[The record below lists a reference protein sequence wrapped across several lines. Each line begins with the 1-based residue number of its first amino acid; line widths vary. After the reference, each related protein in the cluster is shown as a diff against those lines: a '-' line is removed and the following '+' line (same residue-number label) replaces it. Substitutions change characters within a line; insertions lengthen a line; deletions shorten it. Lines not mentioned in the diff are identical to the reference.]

1 MDEWKKGFAARVRF
15 GELCNL
21 GAFRM
26 VNQPPEPLGKGKY
39 RVILEL
45 KDGTRRLLTTYES
58 TIGDIIING
67 GADGDLVQ
75 AIKEGEFTR
84 IQRVVDKGQKV
95 KEK

>member
-15 GELCNL
+15 GELCSI

-39 RVILEL
+39 RIILEC
-45 KDGTRRLLTTYES
+45 KDGSRRLLTTYES

-67 GADGDLVQ
+67 GADGSFVQ
-75 AIKEGEFTR
+75 AVKEGEYTR
-84 IQRVVDKGQKV
+84 IQTVKETKV